1 MSGGAR
7 QRVPEQRAAADPAVS
22 AWVSANAGSGKT
34 SVLTDRVMRHLLS
47 GTAPARLL
55 CITFTKAAAA
65 EMANR
70 LHKSLG
76 AWVTAED
83 DDLIAELSELMGRP
97 PRDEE
102 LAPAR
107 RLFARAL
114 EAPGGLKIQ
123 TIHAFCESVL
133 RRFPLEAGISPH
145 FDVMD
150 ERTTAETLSE
160 AMAQTIRR
168 VADSDTLLPRI
179 AARIDEAGFG
189 ELIREVIG
197 KSREI
202 RQLVAHHGSVDA
214 LIAAQYAALG
224 LDSGDTADRIIDAA
238 CRSDA
243 VDTAGLEKAADA
255 LAAGAKSDRERSA
268 GLRQFLAA
276 GEGRVDLFDSY
287 CSLLLTKQRAP
298 RSSVATKAIREND
311 VTIEF
316 VLRNEQERLVAVW
329 AQLRALDIAERT
341 ADLMRIGTV
350 MLAQYDAIKRR
361 RARLD
366 YDDLILKTRGLLHQP
381 AVVPWVLFKL
391 DGGLDHILVDEAQDT
406 SPEQWDII
414 VALAE
419 EFFSGAGARDRDRTI
434 FAVGDEKQS
443 IYSFQGADPTRFDE
457 MRAFFSH
464 HAAASGGA
472 FHPVDLVRSFRS
484 TPVVLQLIDQV
495 FADDA
500 ANDGLSADNRPVSH
514 LAERVGEPG
523 LAELWPPVQ
532 PLPTPEADP
541 WDAPVDQ
548 LSMQSA
554 EVRLADRI
562 ADRIAHWLAEG
573 EILAASNRPMRA
585 GDIMILVRRRN
596 AFVEELIR
604 QLKTRGVSVAGSDRM
619 VLTEQIAVMDLMAI
633 GRFVLMPED
642 DLCLAELLKSPFFG
656 FDDMALFDL
665 AHDREGSLWA
675 ALSQRRGEKPAYGAA
690 VETLRAWLARADFQ
704 PPYEFFA
711 HILGADGGRRLLQS
725 RLGADAL
732 DPIEEFL
739 GLALA
744 FERLHVPSLQGFMH
758 WFSAGSA
765 EIKRDLEQ
773 GRDEVRVMTVHGA
786 KGLQAPVVILPDCC
800 TVPLGRLDPKILT
813 LAPEPLPVWGGRST
827 DDDPQTA
834 AARARARAAAMREYR
849 RLLYV
854 ALTRARD
861 RLYVCGF
868 ETKRGRGD
876 DCWYDLIEPAFAALG
891 AQIDLPWGETGW
903 RLGQAPRQERPSKP
917 SEPPVSVRP
926 AWLDRPAPPEPTPPV
941 PRAPSRPSDTEPAAI
956 SPLAGG
962 ENRRFRRGLVTH
974 RLLQSLPD
982 IAPADR
988 QAEARRFVAR
998 RAHDLPPAA
1007 VEQILSETFA
1017 ILEDPAFAALFGE
1030 GSRAEVPITGVVGDA
1045 VVSGQVDRLLVTA
1058 DQVIVADYKTNRP
1071 PPETV
1076 AAVPT
1081 IYVRQM
1087 AFYRALLTEIYPDRE
1102 VRCLLI
1108 WTDGPRAMALPA
1120 AILDGV
1126 TTVTTGTAPA

>member
-1 MSGGAR
+1 MSGLAQ
-7 QRVPEQRAAADPAVS
+7 QRLMEQRAAADPSAS

-34 SVLTDRVMRHLLS
+34 FVLTDRVMRHLLS
-47 GTAPARLL
+47 GSAPARLL

-70 LHKSLG
+70 LHERLG

-83 DDLIAELSELMGRP
+83 ADLIAELTDLMGRP
-97 PRDEE
+97 PGDHE

-133 RRFPLEAGISPH
+133 RRFPLEAGLSPH

-168 VADSDTLLPRI
+168 VADTDTLLPRI

-189 ELIREVIG
+189 ELIKEVIG
-197 KSREI
+197 RSREI

-214 LIAAQYAALG
+214 VIAAQYSALG
-224 LDSGDTADRIIDAA
+224 LDTDDTGDRVIDAA

-243 VDTAGLEKAADA
+243 FDAAALDNAAAALE
-255 LAAGAKSDRERSA
+255 AGAKSDRERAA

-276 GEGRVDLFDSY
+276 GDNRSGSFDVY
-287 CSLLLTKQRAP
+287 CAALLTKKRAP
-298 RSSVATKAIREND
+298 RSSVATKAVRTKNAA
-311 VTIEF
+311 IEI
-316 VLRNEQERLVAVW
+316 VLRDEQERLVAVW
-329 AQLRALDIAERT
+329 DRLRALDIAERT
-341 ADLMRIGTV
+341 GDLMRIGTV
-350 MLAQYDAIKRR
+350 MLADYDAIKRQH
-361 RARLD
+361 ARLD
-366 YDDLILKTRGLLHQP
+366 YDDLILKTRDLLYRP

-419 EFFSGAGARDRDRTI
+419 EFFSGTGARDRDRTI

-443 IYSFQGADPTRFDE
+443 IYSFQGADPTRFDA
-457 MRAFFSH
+457 MRAFFSTR
-464 HAAASGGA
+464 AVESGGG

-484 TPVVLQLIDQV
+484 TPVVLQLIDRV

-500 ANDGLSADNRPVSH
+500 ANDGLSADNRPITHVP
-514 LAERVGEPG
+514 ERAGEPG

-532 PLPTPEADP
+532 PLPSPDADP
-541 WDAPVDQ
+541 WDAPIDQ

-554 EVRLADRI
+554 EARLADRI
-562 ADRIAHWLAEG
+562 ADRIATWLAEG
-573 EILAASNRPMRA
+573 EILAASNLPMRA

-596 AFVEELIR
+596 TFVEELIR
-604 QLKTRGVSVAGSDRM
+604 QLKARGVPVAGSDRM
-619 VLTEQIAVMDLMAI
+619 VLTEQIAVMDLMAL

-665 AHDREGSLWA
+665 AHDRDGSLWA
-675 ALSQRRGEKPAYGAA
+675 ALIRRRGEKPAYRGA

-711 HILGADGGRRLLQS
+711 HILGPGGGRRRLQS

-744 FERLHVPSLQGFMH
+744 YERLHVPSLQGFMH
-758 WFSAGSA
+758 WLFAGSA

-800 TVPLGRLDPKILT
+800 TVPLGRFDPKILT
-813 LAPEPLPVWGGRST
+813 LAPEPLPVWGGRSD
-827 DDDPQTA
+827 DDDPLTG

-854 ALTRARD
+854 ALTRAQD

-868 ETKRGRGD
+868 ETKRGRAA

-891 AQIDLPWGETGW
+891 TLVDLPWGETGW
-903 RLGQAPRQERPSKP
+903 RLGPTPRQEKAPKP
-917 SEPPVSVRP
+917 PKPDMPARP
-926 AWLDRPAPPEPTPPV
+926 AWLDRPAPTEPAPPV
-941 PRAPSRPSDTEPAAI
+941 PRAPSRPTDTEPAAL
-956 SPLAGG
+956 SPLTGG

-988 QAEARRFVAR
+988 HAQARRFVAR
-998 RAHDLPPAA
+998 RAHDLPSAA

-1017 ILEDPAFAALFGE
+1017 ILESPVFSALFGP

-1076 AAVPT
+1076 EAVPA
-1081 IYVRQM
+1081 IYIRQM
-1087 AFYRALLTEIYPDRE
+1087 ALYRALLTEIYPDRE

-1108 WTDGPRAMALPA
+1108 WTDGPCAMALPSA
-1120 AILDGV
+1120 ALDDV
-1126 TTVTTGTAPA
+1126 TTVTS